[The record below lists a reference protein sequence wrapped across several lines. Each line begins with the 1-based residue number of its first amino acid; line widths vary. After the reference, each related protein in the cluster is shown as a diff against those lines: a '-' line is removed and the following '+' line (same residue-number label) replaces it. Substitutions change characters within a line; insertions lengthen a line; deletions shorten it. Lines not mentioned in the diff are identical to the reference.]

1 MSGNNPERRYKYKS
15 EAEIMRWIR
24 ILEEEYRE
32 WARRYQK
39 AFDLGAT
46 DDMESQTFNMEV
58 TSRQLAEYHDE
69 LKAREEDRRQED
81 QQARAES
88 VKLPPG
94 AKRGV
99 VKRWNPQKGYGFI
112 SVEGEGD
119 VFVHFSAL
127 QMNGVAVAF
136 EIGQGPKGPQ
146 ARNVR
151 PTRQ

>member
-1 MSGNNPERRYKYKS
+1 MSGNDPERPHKYDS

-32 WARRYQK
+32 WGRRHRK

-46 DDMESQTFNMEV
+46 DDMEGMTLSMEV

-69 LKAREEDRRQED
+69 LQARREDRRREE
-81 QQARAES
+81 QQRRAES
-88 VKLPPG
+88 ARLPTG

-112 SVEGEGD
+112 SVEGEPD
-119 VFVHFSAL
+119 
-127 QMNGVAVAF
+127 
-136 EIGQGPKGPQ
+136 
-146 ARNVR
+146 
-151 PTRQ
+151 